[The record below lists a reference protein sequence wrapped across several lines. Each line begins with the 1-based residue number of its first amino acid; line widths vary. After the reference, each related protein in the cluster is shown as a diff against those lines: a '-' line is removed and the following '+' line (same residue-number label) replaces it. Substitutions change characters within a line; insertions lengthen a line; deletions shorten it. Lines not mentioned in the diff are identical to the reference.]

1 MFRTHNGTFLNYGN
15 EAYGKKIK
23 VMVYGKIKI
32 DSRNPEVTVSRLLIH
47 KRLYEHTCSV
57 DQGLKRILF
66 HL

>member
-1 MFRTHNGTFLNYGN
+1 MAHFLIMVMRRM
-15 EAYGKKIK
+15 EKKIK

>member
-1 MFRTHNGTFLNYGN
+1 M
-15 EAYGKKIK
+15 K